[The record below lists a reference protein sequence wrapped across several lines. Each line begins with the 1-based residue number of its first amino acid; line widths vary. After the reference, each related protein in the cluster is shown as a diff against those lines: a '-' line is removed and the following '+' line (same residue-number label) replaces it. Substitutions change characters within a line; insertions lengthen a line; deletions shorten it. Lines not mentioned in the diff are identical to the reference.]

1 MKTTKEMKSAIEEML
16 RLYEESDRLFLEDE
30 DESDR
35 LYKEGYSIEQELVR
49 TLVKVSHG
57 LIDQKTVRTMV
68 LKMPDRLIEICNKF

>member
-1 MKTTKEMKSAIEEML
+1 MKTPKEMKSAIEEML

-49 TLVKVSHG
+49 TIVKVSHG
-57 LIDQKTVRTMV
+57 LIDQKTARTMV

>member
-1 MKTTKEMKSAIEEML
+1 MKTPKEMKSAIEEML

-35 LYKEGYSIEQELVR
+35 LYKEGYSIEQELIR
-49 TLVKVSHG
+49 TIVKVSHG
-57 LIDQKTVRTMV
+57 LIDQKTARTMV